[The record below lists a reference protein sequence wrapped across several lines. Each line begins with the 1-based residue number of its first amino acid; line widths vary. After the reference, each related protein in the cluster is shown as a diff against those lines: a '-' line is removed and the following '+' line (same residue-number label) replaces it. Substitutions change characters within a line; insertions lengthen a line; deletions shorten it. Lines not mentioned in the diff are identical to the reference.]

1 MRPIKSS
8 SSLSPVPH
16 NKPAALEAGGI
27 RRLRPN
33 RSQPTPCT
41 CEHQQGARHLW
52 RPTKRPGVWIS
63 VRLEPVPVPESEP
76 RDPPPQG
83 ECLYPWS
90 LAPREAISLSHTCYT
105 GPHVTL
111 LLLSALCPQDP
122 TLPLLWLIVTI
133 RTMKTLTKTTG
144 LGQLPL
150 SRQTSRGRQP
160 RLGEALPWKTQTQ
173 KYITPLDGT
182 PCIHTLAEALPLHPY
197 MGVPVRERGAAL
209 PAWQALLQE
218 SLR

>member
-1 MRPIKSS
+1 M
-8 SSLSPVPH
+8 
-16 NKPAALEAGGI
+16 EAYQKTGG
-27 RRLRPN
+27 L
-33 RSQPTPCT
+33 
-41 CEHQQGARHLW
+41 
-52 RPTKRPGVWIS
+52 IS

-90 LAPREAISLSHTCYT
+90 LAPREAISLLHTCYT

-122 TLPLLWLIVTI
+122 ALPLLWLIVTI

-150 SRQTSRGRQP
+150 SRQTSQGP
-160 RLGEALPWKTQTQ
+160 LSRLGYSHDLVKLSLGRLKLRRTHPHWMAPHASTHLLRPCPS
-173 KYITPLDGT
+173 TPT
-182 PCIHTLAEALPLHPY
+182 
-197 MGVPVRERGAAL
+197 
-209 PAWQALLQE
+209 
-218 SLR
+218 